1 MKKNILLITLFF
13 LLFSCKGESGND
25 SIKTKDDDNH
35 QVEVKQENIEILFDE
50 SIFNE
55 KESLDLLKELG
66 AGICNPLE
74 KDEENYL
81 KPACSSKFFKL
92 MPYKNDSPLKDAFL
106 LLIKARVHDFPLRRV
121 YIFQRENGKLV
132 KVNSFVANIIG
143 KRKSNTSYDDLILRF
158 SDVDKNHFNCLFV
171 WKNNRYEYSG
181 VEQINDSNVK
191 AEFRDSMNIEIL
203 KVIEGNGM
211 LNI

>member
-1 MKKNILLITLFF
+1 MKINLLYILLFF
-13 LLFSCKGESGND
+13 VLFSCKSGEENKND
-25 SIKTKDDDNH
+25 EKENIEIQEKIET
-35 QVEVKQENIEILFDE
+35 QENIEVLFDE
-50 SIFNE
+50 NTFEE
-55 KESLDLLKELG
+55 KESITLLKELG
-66 AGICNPLE
+66 AGICIPLE

-92 MPYKNDSPLKDAFL
+92 MPYKNDAPLKDAFL

-121 YIFQRENGKLV
+121 YIFQRENGKLI

-143 KRKSNTSYDDLILRF
+143 KRKSKTVYDDLILRF

-171 WKNNRYEYSG
+171 WRNNHYEYSG

-191 AEFRDSMNIEIL
+191 AEFQDSMNVEIL
-203 KVIEGNGM
+203 KVIEDNGM